1 MKSSLLVAFCLT
13 IPSPGQAQDLVWS
26 LPLDATAQALMDSGL
41 DLAAASLA
49 RALLMSRDEARR
61 AGTRPIPPQIR
72 QALLTRF
79 PADLLDGIEY
89 RVGAGEDATVQ
100 SLAIRYGDALAV
112 ATIDT
117 ITFADAWDAE
127 NNIALWAHE
136 VVHVQQFRD
145 WGVQDFARRYVRDH
159 AAVEREAYA
168 VGAEFQA
175 LYGGG

>member
-1 MKSSLLVAFCLT
+1 MKVPLVLAGLLIAAA
-13 IPSPGQAQDLVWS
+13 PAGAQDFVWPKPSEATGRALVE
-26 LPLDATAQALMDSGL
+26 TGL
-41 DLAAASLA
+41 DLAAMSLA
-49 RALLMSRDEARR
+49 RALQLSRDEARQ
-61 AGTRPIPPQIR
+61 AGTQPIPPHIR

-79 PADLLDGIEY
+79 PADLLDEITY

-117 ITFADAWDAE
+117 ITFATAWDAE

-136 VVHVQQFRD
+136 VVHVEQFRA
-145 WGVQDFARRYVRDH
+145 WGLYEFARRYVRDH

-168 VGAEFQA
+168 VGASFQA